1 MKTLIYLLQ
10 VSACTGIFY
19 SFYFLCLRRLTFF
32 TLNRWYLLVTLLLS
46 FVIPT
51 LTFKVDTAAPSPIM
65 EPVMYVQ
72 DIQTIPQ
79 PEYAVNVTNSAP
91 PFDWMGA
98 LQMFYVAI
106 AIVSVA
112 HLLFTLTAFFRRMGN
127 KKLMQI
133 GHVKV
138 LKGSKKQGN
147 SSFLNVIFI
156 NDDELEPEE
165 IKQIITHEMLHVKL
179 MHSADRIIARVVQI
193 AIWFN
198 PFAYLY
204 MRSIEENHEFEVD
217 RIAAG
222 EDEKG
227 IYAQLLFKLAV
238 SGQSYLFHSF
248 SKVPLKKRIAMLF
261 NKPTSNMKKIIYLLI
276 LPVVMISCL
285 AFANLRSDEKLS
297 VVDDLRLLGKHP
309 LVLIDGKEYSD
320 DMLYKIGSKCVL
332 SINTYNPPVV
342 KPAYEK
348 YGDKIKDG
356 LVIISTKNHQITYQT
371 AIERGNLAKKAA
383 VPNNQF
389 YARLKFKKEDG
400 SGFDKCIVRLPSG
413 GRVTT
418 DLKTD
423 EPIVFI
429 ADGKVFTEQE
439 VSKVEDYVKTHK
451 IYSWTAGE
459 TKSYG
464 GKTDRDI
471 SAYASY
477 FAFLSRAG
485 DTTIGNNKYR
495 QKVWQ
500 NGKRVY
506 PNRKA
511 FEDYRNSEQGK
522 HDRAA
527 SQRVSDKALVFKV
540 VGTVDTTYRN
550 MFAGHLKGYKVTQGN
565 DEYVLQTG
573 GKYKTI
579 AGLVQP
585 GDEIEIKV
593 SMCLFG
599 NDSPLIISPETIS
612 KGGKVIFQAEKHEL
626 PQYAFLYE
634 ANHVRFTD
642 GKVTDVQKYPNGN
655 WKSAVV
661 EVANGYKIK
670 FNLKPSAP
678 AVKNIANGDHVWFR
692 FVHEVK
698 TGAKEYTVNDWVAL
712 SNNVRDYGVKNPEY
726 FYKFYEKI

>member
-19 SFYFLCLRRLTFF
+19 SFYFLFLRRLTFF

-51 LTFKVDTAAPSPIM
+51 LTFKVDTAAPSPLM

-72 DIQTIPQ
+72 GIQTMPQ
-79 PEYAVNVTNSAP
+79 PQYAVNVTNSTP

-98 LQMFYVAI
+98 LQMFYIAVAVI
-106 AIVSVA
+106 FVA
-112 HLLFTLTAFFRRMGN
+112 HLLFTLTAFFRHMGN

-138 LKGSKKQGN
+138 LKGTKKQGN

-156 NDDELEPEE
+156 NDEELEPEE
-165 IKQIITHEMLHVKL
+165 IKQIITHEMLHVRL
-179 MHSADRIIARVVQI
+179 MHSADRIIARLVQI

-285 AFANLRSDEKLS
+285 AFANLRPDEKLS
-297 VVDDLRLLGKHP
+297 VINDLSGMGPHP
-309 LVLIDGKEYSD
+309 LVLIDGKSYPD
-320 DMLYKIGSKCVL
+320 DILYKISGKCV
-332 SINTYNPPVV
+332 ITTTTFNPPVV
-342 KPAYEK
+342 KAEYKK
-348 YGDKIKDG
+348 YGDKLKDG
-356 LVIISTKNHQITYQT
+356 LVLIYTKNNKINYQT
-371 AIERGNLAKKAA
+371 PIERENLAKKAA
-383 VPNNQF
+383 VPQNQF
-389 YARLKFKKEDG
+389 FTRLQLKSENGNLYEEGMVKLPGKGTMSSEFKVGEKVVFLIGGKAYPESEVKE
-400 SGFDKCIVRLPSG
+400 
-413 GRVTT
+413 
-418 DLKTD
+418 
-423 EPIVFI
+423 
-429 ADGKVFTEQE
+429 
-439 VSKVEDYVKTHK
+439 VEELVKQFK
-451 IYSWTAGE
+451 P
-459 TKSYG
+459 KSYSVAPV
-464 GKTDRDI
+464 KSNPHLIKADYSNYETFYYFDI
-471 SAYASY
+471 
-477 FAFLSRAG
+477 
-485 DTTIGNNKYR
+485 DTAKYR
-495 QKVWQ
+495 QKIWQ

-506 PNRKA
+506 PSRKA
-511 FEDYRNSEQGK
+511 FEDYHDSAQGK
-522 HDRAA
+522 HGRAA
-527 SQRVSDKALVFKV
+527 SQRVSAKALTFKV
-540 VGTVDTTYRN
+540 VGTADTTYPN
-550 MFAGHLKGYKVTQGN
+550 MFAGHLKGYKVTEGD
-565 DEYVLQTG
+565 DEFVLLTD
-573 GKYKTI
+573 GKYKAI
-579 AGLVQP
+579 EGLVQP

-593 SMCLFG
+593 AMCVYG
-599 NDSPLIISPETIS
+599 NESPLTISPETIM
-612 KGGKVIFQAEKHEL
+612 KGGKVIFQAEKEEIS
-626 PQYAFLYE
+626 QYAFLYE
-634 ANHVRFTD
+634 ANRVRFTD

-661 EVANGYKIK
+661 EVANGYRIK

-678 AVKNIANGDHVWFR
+678 AVKNIAAGDHVWLR

-698 TGAKEYTVNDWVAL
+698 TGAKEYTVNDWVAV
-712 SNNVRDYGVKNPEY
+712 SNNIKDYGVKNPEY

>member
-19 SFYFLCLRRLTFF
+19 SFYFLFLRRLTFF

-46 FVIPT
+46 FVIPA

-79 PEYAVNVTNSAP
+79 PEYAVNVANPAP
-91 PFDWMGA
+91 PFDWMRA
-98 LQMFYVAI
+98 LQVFYIAVAVI
-106 AIVSVA
+106 SIT
-112 HLLFTLTAFFRRMGN
+112 HLIFTLTAFLRRMGN

-138 LKGSKKQGN
+138 LRGNKKQGN

-156 NDDELEPEE
+156 NDEELEPEE
-165 IKQIITHEMLHVKL
+165 IKQIITHEMLHVRL

-204 MRSIEENHEFEVD
+204 MRSIDENHEFEVD

-285 AFANLRSDEKLS
+285 AFANLRSEEKLS
-297 VVDDLRLLGKHP
+297 VVDDLSLLGKHP
-309 LVLIDGKEYSD
+309 LVIIDGKEYSD
-320 DMLYKIGSKCVL
+320 DMLYKIGTKCVL
-332 SINTYNPPVV
+332 GISTYNPPVA
-342 KPAYEK
+342 KPAYAK
-348 YGDKIKDG
+348 YGEKVKDG

-371 AIERGNLAKKAA
+371 VIERENLAKKAA

-389 YARLKFKKEDG
+389 YARLKLKKEDG
-400 SGFDKCIVRLPSG
+400 SSFDKCMVRLPSG

-439 VSKVEDYVKTHK
+439 ISKVEDYVKTHK

-459 TKSYG
+459 HYK
-464 GKTDRDI
+464 GKADRDI
-471 SAYASY
+471 SAYANY
-477 FAFLSRAG
+477 FGFLSSAG

-495 QKVWQ
+495 QKIWQ

-511 FEDYRNSEQGK
+511 FEDYRNSEKGK

-527 SQRVSDKALVFKV
+527 AKRVSVNALTFKV
-540 VGTVDTTYRN
+540 VGTADTTYHN
-550 MFAGHLKGYKVTQGN
+550 IFAGHLKGYKVMQGN

-579 AGLVQP
+579 AGLLQP

-593 SMCLFG
+593 FTCLYG
-599 NDSPLIISPETIS
+599 NDSPLTISPETIT
-612 KGGKVIFQAEKHEL
+612 KGGKVIFQAEKQEL

-634 ANHVRFTD
+634 ANRVRFTD

-661 EVANGYKIK
+661 EVANGYRIK

-678 AVKNIANGDHVWFR
+678 AVKNIATGDHVWLR

-698 TGAKEYTVNDWVAL
+698 TGTKEYTVNDWVAL